1 MKYQVRPDFVV
12 TPAMRDAFR
21 QRVEAKGVPVDR
33 AEWDAGSEYVDRL
46 LSNRIARLA
55 FGDSTAKRREIPEDV
70 QLLRAM
76 DLLRRARTTQDLLA
90 LAPVVPVAR
99 RPE

>member
-1 MKYQVRPDFVV
+1 MTDDVKPRRAYRAV
-12 TPAMRDAFR
+12 A
-21 QRVEAKGVPVDR
+21 R
-33 AEWDAGSEYVDRL
+33 AEQVA
-46 LSNRIARLA
+46 
-55 FGDSTAKRREIPEDV
+55 AKRREIPEDV

-90 LAPVVPVAR
+90 LAPTVPVAR